1 MVTLQAFPD
10 ISRVSVKEY
19 LELEESSFTRHEYI
33 KGELIAMAGSTD
45 SHNDIVANLLTALLP
60 KAKAKDCKV
69 RAENFKVRTADD
81 VFYYP
86 DIVIICGPRE
96 HRYYTTKPCVLV
108 EVLSESTVRN
118 DIQEK
123 ALAYKQ
129 LQALQLYLMVDS
141 RQENVFSYRR
151 KRIGW
156 VLEQYNN
163 APIDIPCLDVNIK
176 LKEIYD
182 QVEFF

>member
-1 MVTLQAFPD
+1 MSLLQAFPD
-10 ISRVSVKEY
+10 ISHISVEEY
-19 LELEESSFTRHEYI
+19 LELEESSFTKHEYI

-45 SHNDIVANLLTALLP
+45 SHNDIVANLLAALLP
-60 KAKAKDCKV
+60 KAKEKGCKV

-86 DIVIICGPRE
+86 DIVLICGPRE
-96 HRYYTTKPCVLV
+96 HRYYTTRPCLLV
-108 EVLSESTVRN
+108 EVLSQSTARN

-123 ALAYKQ
+123 ALVYKQ
-129 LQALQLYLMVDS
+129 LQTLQLYLMVDS
-141 RQENVFSYRR
+141 RQETAFGYRR
-151 KRIGW
+151 RSTGW
-156 VLEQYNN
+156 VLEHYNN
-163 APIDIPCLDVNIK
+163 TPIDIPCLNVGIK